1 MNKFFLSAFIFLFF
15 SGFLFGCQIG
25 SMQDQNS
32 MDPSILS
39 QNSNNKAEENSYSAL
54 PRIPLAI
61 EKQDGQ
67 TIDFTI
73 EVASTKEEKEQG
85 LMFREKLGE
94 KEGMLFLFDTEK
106 PLTFWMKNTFIPLD
120 IIFINENLEIVDI
133 ATNFPPCETEN
144 CIIYQS
150 NKPAQYA
157 LEINGGL
164 AEKLGIKVNDKIRFT
179 LQY

>member
-1 MNKFFLSAFIFLFF
+1 MN
-15 SGFLFGCQIG
+15 Q
-25 SMQDQNS
+25 QQPDQN
-32 MDPSILS
+32 PSNAS
-39 QNSNNKAEENSYSAL
+39 ENSGNFEDSSYYAL

-67 TIDFTI
+67 KVDFMV

-85 LMFREKLGE
+85 LMFREKLPE
-94 KEGMLFLFDTEK
+94 KDGMLFLFETEK
-106 PLTFWMKNTFIPLD
+106 PLTFWMKNTLIPLD

-144 CIIYQS
+144 CVIYQS

-164 AEKLGIKVNDKIRFT
+164 TEKLGIKINDKIHFT